1 MPHRVR
7 SAQAIRANRH
17 RGPVDERARGRA
29 VKRRAIFV
37 YFDGCE
43 VLDFAGPLQAM
54 HEANALVGGLYDVMH
69 CGVRSSATTEQ
80 GLALG
85 GLRPLPEPLPDDFI
99 FVPGFPVN
107 SVQPPAA
114 LDRWMRTAYE
124 VGARIFAVC
133 TGSFILARSG
143 LLDGRRCTTHWKRV
157 AELQKTY
164 RQVHVVEE
172 RLFVEDGTIT
182 TSAGI
187 TAGIDMTLDLIE
199 REHGPLIAARVAR
212 EMVVYLRRDGA
223 HRQDSIYLDHRTH
236 MHPGVH
242 AVQDWLVA
250 HPAEASRLPDL
261 ARRAHM
267 SVRNLTRAFQ
277 RATGVSIAE
286 YRRGLRLEHAKS
298 LLSNPGLTIEN
309 VAEKSGFSSARQLRR
324 CWKDAHDETP
334 GRARPVAGAR

>member
-1 MPHRVR
+1 M
-7 SAQAIRANRH
+7 
-17 RGPVDERARGRA
+17 
-29 VKRRAIFV
+29 KRRAIFV

-43 VLDFAGPLQAM
+43 ILDVAGPLQVV
-54 HEANALVGGLYDVMH
+54 HEANALVGAYEVMH
-69 CGVRSSATTEQ
+69 CSLRATVTSEQ
-80 GLALG
+80 GLSLS
-85 GLRPLPEPLPDDFI
+85 GLQALPEPMLGDFV
-99 FVPGFPVN
+99 FLPGFPVN
-107 SVQPPAA
+107 TVQPPAA
-114 LDRWMRTAYE
+114 LDRWVQAAYQT
-124 VGARIFAVC
+124 GARIFAIC

-157 AELQKTY
+157 AEMQKSF
-164 RQVHVVEE
+164 RKVRVVEE

-236 MHPGVH
+236 LHPGVH
-242 AVQDWLVA
+242 AVQDWLIA
-250 HPAEASRLPDL
+250 HPAEASHLSDL

-286 YRRGLRLEHAKS
+286 YRRGLRLEYARS
-298 LLSNPGLTIEN
+298 LMANPGLTIEA

-324 CWKDAHDETP
+324 CWRDVHDETP
-334 GRARPVAGAR
+334 GRARRVRDRQRQPAR